1 VLARTLPVFRPPVH
15 QVSPDS
21 NLNWVNWH
29 FRSIV
34 REIGLKPGKV
44 TAEYVRSA
52 RDGLRKVITGQSRF
66 HAVTAHR
73 CHILQRRLHFAGIT
87 LFVLTALACTTH
99 LCLEYQPRIGQA
111 AERGFGVEKVSIWLT
126 IGAAILPA
134 AGAAL
139 AGIVGQSE
147 FERVGGRSHA
157 MSVGLDSIETR
168 LQDPA
173 KDNFAGLSEIA
184 EDAAHIMTAEVQ
196 DWHVLFKGRPIELP
210 A

>member
-1 VLARTLPVFRPPVH
+1 
-15 QVSPDS
+15 
-21 NLNWVNWH
+21 
-29 FRSIV
+29 
-34 REIGLKPGKV
+34 
-44 TAEYVRSA
+44 
-52 RDGLRKVITGQSRF
+52 
-66 HAVTAHR
+66 
-73 CHILQRRLHFAGIT
+73 LHFTGIT
-87 LFVLTALACTTH
+87 LFILTALACATH
-99 LCLEYQPRIGQA
+99 LCLEYQPRIEQA
-111 AERGFGVEKVSIWLT
+111 AEKGLGLERVSIWLT

-157 MSVGLDSIETR
+157 MSVGLNSIERR

-173 KDNFAGLSEIA
+173 TDNFVLLSEIA

-210 A
+210 S